1 MRKASFIWPWEK
13 SVKKILITSLQ
24 STTVF
29 VWNRTIWGCSM
40 TIHSLLQWEGKSG
53 SKKVGLMPSIV
64 INAFIKMRL
73 IKSRPIGGRYGR
85 VCNLYVCPLRL
96 ASLINQSINQSIVFF
111 LLPLR
116 TKSIHHDIR
125 FENRPSETKWL
136 CSLQTWI
143 WDQGMKWQSVIN
155 KEMQ

>member
-1 MRKASFIWPWEK
+1 
-13 SVKKILITSLQ
+13 
-24 STTVF
+24 
-29 VWNRTIWGCSM
+29 M

-96 ASLINQSINQSIVFF
+96 ASLINQSISQSYFF
-111 LLPLR
+111 YFL
-116 TKSIHHDIR
+116 
-125 FENRPSETKWL
+125 
-136 CSLQTWI
+136 
-143 WDQGMKWQSVIN
+143 
-155 KEMQ
+155 